1 MFHSYVA
8 VYQRAMS
15 TNVYQDISS
24 TQRLARLA
32 RPAPWHHGCRV
43 ADIRAAEG
51 TELRSDLQLPAILN
65 RLGVHPES

>member
-1 MFHSYVA
+1 
-8 VYQRAMS
+8 MS
-15 TNVYQDISS
+15 TNAYQDISS
-24 TQRLARLA
+24 TQRLA